1 MLGALLERACYEEGS
16 GIFLRLRLALVVSYT
31 RLSYIYITGLVGIP
45 SPKKKLQKAQ
55 DNLRT
60 IRKEQ
65 SDLLRIFYRNEEL
78 VAGSYSEVFI
88 RCGQPT
94 CRCHQEGGHFATR
107 LSQWVAG
114 KLKSKIVRVAD
125 RERVKIASDHYK
137 THKSTLR
144 DLRNLHSEELKLLK
158 RIVELRTRKYE

>member
-16 GIFLRLRLALVVSYT
+16 GLFLRLRLALAVSYAIT
-31 RLSYIYITGLVGIP
+31 CHIYCRRSGNAFP
-45 SPKKKLQKAQ
+45 EKKLQKAQ

-137 THKSTLR
+137 AHKSTLR